1 MDISVTIN
9 DKSYALESG
18 KTLFDLVMK
27 NFPGAKSNF
36 LAAEAD
42 GNTIE
47 LFEPINADINI
58 KWITAASDEGLRI
71 LRHSASH
78 IMALAVKRLFPG
90 TLIAIGPSTDDG
102 FYYDFDSHTR
112 FNEEDFVRIEEEMQK
127 IIDAD
132 VKFIKASVS
141 KEEAL
146 KMFENQGE
154 VYKTELIG
162 ELQDGSITLYTSGEF
177 TDLCKGPHVPSSGY
191 IKAFKL
197 MKIAGA
203 YWRGDEKNKMLQ
215 RIYGTAYADSK
226 SLKAYLRFLEEAME
240 RDHRKIGKE
249 MGLFGF
255 YPEGPG
261 FPFWKPAGMALYN
274 NIMDY
279 WKRVHRDAGYF
290 EVKTPIIL
298 NEELWHRSGHWDNY
312 KENMYFTEIDETKY
326 AVKPMNC
333 PGGLLIFRDGIHSY
347 KELPLKIAELGLVHR
362 HEKSGVLHGLM
373 RVRQFTQDDAHIY
386 CSEDQVKEEVIK
398 VIELIK
404 KIYSDFGFNDV
415 AIELS
420 TRPEKS
426 IGSDAMWELAEDSLK
441 NALTE
446 LNINY
451 KINPGDGAFY
461 GPKIDFHIRDAI
473 GRSWQCGTIQC
484 DFAMPER
491 FDISYVGKD
500 GLKRRPVMLH
510 RAILGSCERFI
521 GILIEHYKGKFPFWL
536 APEQIRL
543 LPLSENHFAF
553 ADEIKNMLQKQNI
566 TITVDKSLDKL
577 GGKIKNARLERVC
590 YLGVIGDK
598 EVQNRTMTV
607 RKADG
612 EDNIEVSFD
621 NLVNFFVDI
630 RDKKK

>member
-1 MDISVTIN
+1 
-9 DKSYALESG
+9 
-18 KTLFDLVMK
+18 
-27 NFPGAKSNF
+27 
-36 LAAEAD
+36 
-42 GNTIE
+42 
-47 LFEPINADINI
+47 
-58 KWITAASDEGLRI
+58 
-71 LRHSASH
+71 
-78 IMALAVKRLFPG
+78 
-90 TLIAIGPSTDDG
+90 
-102 FYYDFDSHTR
+102 
-112 FNEEDFVRIEEEMQK
+112 
-127 IIDAD
+127 
-132 VKFIKASVS
+132 
-141 KEEAL
+141 
-146 KMFENQGE
+146 
-154 VYKTELIG
+154 
-162 ELQDGSITLYTSGEF
+162 
-177 TDLCKGPHVPSSGY
+177 
-191 IKAFKL
+191 
-197 MKIAGA
+197 
-203 YWRGDEKNKMLQ
+203 
-215 RIYGTAYADSK
+215 
-226 SLKAYLRFLEEAME
+226 
-240 RDHRKIGKE
+240 
-249 MGLFGF
+249 
-255 YPEGPG
+255 
-261 FPFWKPAGMALYN
+261 
-274 NIMDY
+274 
-279 WKRVHRDAGYF
+279 
-290 EVKTPIIL
+290 
-298 NEELWHRSGHWDNY
+298 
-312 KENMYFTEIDETKY
+312 
-326 AVKPMNC
+326 
-333 PGGLLIFRDGIHSY
+333 
-347 KELPLKIAELGLVHR
+347 
-362 HEKSGVLHGLM
+362 M